1 MVSVLSSE
9 HGYDGR
15 RGRTSIGEEEARR
28 REREQAFDLQTVN
41 PRSVSVQLLERVGVR
56 AGRTVPLRLSK

>member
-9 HGYDGR
+9 YGDDGR

-41 PRSVSVQLLERVGVR
+41 LRSVSVQLLEGGGEAFEQDVR
-56 AGRTVPLRLSK
+56 CL